1 MCNLYS
7 LTKGQ
12 AAIRDWFRA
21 SHDRTG
27 NLPLFPG
34 IFPDQMA
41 PIVRNGADGER
52 ELVMARWGMPGPP
65 QFGGA
70 PITNIRNVGSPHWR
84 GWLGKQNRC
93 IVPATSFCEYADT
106 KPRKTPKWFALS
118 EDRPLF
124 AFAGLWTPWRGVR
137 GPKSAPVDGQ
147 HELFGFLTTEAN
159 AVVAPIH
166 PKAMPVILTT
176 PAEVDLWL
184 LADAPKALEL
194 QRPLPDDALRIVA
207 SGEKEDGPRE
217 DAAPEPGSRP
227 NAPALTRFE
236 GFSLTTILFA
246 DGNAQIPAVRRQLG
260 QLGTGGWSAA
270 LHILVKNSARD
281 YVVDLFLATLTL
293 HSNHGNRGSPHFVS
307 RKTELAIKTVL
318 AGH

>member
-118 EDRPLF
+118 QDRPLF

-176 PAEVDLWL
+176 PAEIDLWL

-207 SGEKEDGPRE
+207 SGEKEDGARE
-217 DAAPEPGSRP
+217 DAALAGIKTQCSRFD
-227 NAPALTRFE
+227 ALE
-236 GFSLTTILFA
+236 GFSLTEARFA
-246 DGNAQIPAVRRQLG
+246 ATTWRSSLSPPVIVFSTSFQ
-260 QLGTGGWSAA
+260 SS
-270 LHILVKNSARD
+270 SAR
-281 YVVDLFLATLTL
+281 A
-293 HSNHGNRGSPHFVS
+293 SRSPLPQS
-307 RKTELAIKTVL
+307 TGAQSKRPR
-318 AGH
+318 